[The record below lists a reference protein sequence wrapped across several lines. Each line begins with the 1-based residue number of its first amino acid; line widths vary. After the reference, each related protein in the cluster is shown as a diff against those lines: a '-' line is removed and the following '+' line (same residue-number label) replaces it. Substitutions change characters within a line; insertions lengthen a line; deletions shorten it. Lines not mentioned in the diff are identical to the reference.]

1 MAQIINDGAEFE
13 DRVRRIARARWP
25 QAEFSGA
32 ELINGRE
39 RDGVFETEDCIH
51 FIEATISRLL
61 EKVKSDS
68 KKLFELIK
76 HQQKANSM
84 KGSRGWVITK
94 HEPTAEQKNAVDSIG
109 NRQITICSLDNFQRA
124 LVDVHSYLT
133 SRENHFFGSVVDPE
147 NESLKPI
154 VDYIPLDIID
164 PIDNEILSISEISSN
179 LLTGKTYILQGDY
192 GAGKS
197 MTLRQIFFNLKK
209 IFTSGD
215 SSKFPIYINLREHS
229 GQDDPSELIERHAR
243 RVGFSSPA
251 SLVRAWRAGFCIVL
265 IDGYDEITTLGTS
278 KRLALK
284 VIRRDSLTAVRRLI
298 EQSPANTGWIIA
310 GREHFFDS
318 PKERRD
324 ALGLK
329 SNTKTLSLNEFSEN
343 QIRLYLEKLGA
354 SASTSLPSWLPT
366 RPLFVGYMAG
376 RGLLGELAE
385 NISLNDPVEGWDFL
399 IDKIC
404 EREARIATGLDA
416 ATLRSILERL
426 ATIARSTQDG
436 LGPISQVQIR
446 ETFLDIC
453 DYEPDD
459 QANLILQRMP
469 GLGVHRVEED
479 TRSFIDAE
487 LAEVCRGRDIV
498 DFVLD
503 PYTRLHNTGWR
514 KSISENS
521 NYSGNLAI
529 ARSAR
534 DLKRNNIRQG
544 HFDAAFQSLQNID
557 SLESVKADLVG
568 LCLALNFTPPAETII
583 TGIEYFD
590 CAMRFD
596 SETSSISSVTFN
608 ECFFDIL
615 EIDPTADINKHP
627 NFTSCAF
634 SEIHGRSSRQDLPTG
649 KFNQNC
655 VYEKFSSSALTQ
667 SSILETDLSKGEKI
681 ILSLLRKLFIQSL
694 GGRAES
700 ALSRGLDLNDR
711 QRVAP
716 ALRLLQQ
723 HGFATVFN
731 RGDGDV
737 WLPNRKRL
745 HSVRQLLAAP
755 SVSSEYILKE
765 SRIL

>member
-1 MAQIINDGAEFE
+1 MKQPTNDGPEFE

-39 RDGVFETEDCIH
+39 RDGVFETEDCVH
-51 FIEATISRLL
+51 FIEATISRSL
-61 EKVKSDS
+61 EKARSDA
-68 KKLFELIK
+68 KKLFELVK
-76 HQQKANSM
+76 QQQKNNSM

-94 HEPTAEQKNAVDSIG
+94 HEPTAEQRSSVESIG
-109 NRQITICSLDNFQRA
+109 NRQITICSLDNFQRS

-147 NESLKPI
+147 NESIKPS

-164 PIDNEILSISEISSN
+164 PTKTETLSISDISDT
-179 LLTGKTYILQGDY
+179 LLNGQTYVLQGDY

-209 IFTSGD
+209 KYVSDTTSH
-215 SSKFPIYINLREHS
+215 FPIYINLREHS

-243 RVGFSSPA
+243 RVGFSSPS
-251 SLVRAWRAGFCIVL
+251 SLVRAWRAGFCVVL

-278 KRLALK
+278 KRLALRT
-284 VIRRDSLTAVRRLI
+284 IRRDSLAAVRRLI

-318 PKERRD
+318 PKERKE

-329 SNTKTLSLNEFSEN
+329 PSTRTLSLNEFSEQ
-343 QIRLYLEKLGA
+343 QIRLYLERLGA
-354 SASTSLPSWLPT
+354 SASSSLPSWLPT
-366 RPLFVGYMAG
+366 RPLFVGYMAA
-376 RGLLGELAE
+376 RGIFGELAV
-385 NISLNDPVEGWDFL
+385 NGNLNDPVEGWDFL

-404 EREARIATGLDA
+404 QRESRIATGLDA

-436 LGPISQVQIR
+436 LGPISQRQIR

-479 TRSFIDAE
+479 TRTFIDAE
-487 LAEVCRGRDIV
+487 LAEVCRGKDIT

-503 PYTRLHNTGWR
+503 PYNRINNKGWI
-514 KSISENS
+514 KAICEISS
-521 NYSGNLAI
+521 YSGNLAI
-529 ARSAR
+529 ARTAR
-534 DLKRNNIRQG
+534 DLTNSAVRQG
-544 HFDAAFQSLQNID
+544 HFDGAFQAIRD
-557 SLESVKADLVG
+557 MESMEAIKADLVG
-568 LCLALNFTPPAETII
+568 LCFNLNKTPPIGTVIA
-583 TGIEYFD
+583 GIEYLG

-596 SETSSISSVTFN
+596 SDSPSISNVTFN
-608 ECFFDIL
+608 ECFFDTL
-615 EIDPTADINKHP
+615 EIDPTANIEKHP
-627 NFTSCAF
+627 NFTNCAF
-634 SEIHGRSSRQDLPTG
+634 SEILGRSSQQDLPTG
-649 KFNQNC
+649 KYDSNC
-655 VYEKFSSSALTQ
+655 VIEKFSSSALTQ
-667 SSILETDLSKGEKI
+667 SSILETDLTKGEKI

-700 ALSRGLDLNDR
+700 ALLRGLDLNDR

-723 HGFATVFN
+723 HEFTTVFN

-737 WLPNRKRL
+737 WIPNRKCL
-745 HSVRQLLAAP
+745 HAVRQLLAAP
-755 SVSSEYILKE
+755 SASVEPILIE
-765 SRIL
+765 ARAL